1 MTKKTLFGFLALLA
15 GLFMYSCSDMNFYLP
30 PGPQGDD
37 GLSTYEIWKEQA
49 EQGKVPG
56 WSKDKTTLA
65 DFLIYIK
72 GDKGDRGA
80 DGLSAYQLWK
90 KYISKGN
97 VVNPR
102 DPSTTWNAD
111 ENSEADFW
119 RFLTGRDGKTPIVG
133 DNNNWWIDGKDTG
146 VLARGAN
153 GKNGLSSYEIWKKEV
168 EADRITWPKD
178 QLTLTD
184 YFRFL
189 KGRDGID
196 GVSPHIGP
204 GPNFHWFIGNT
215 DTGVPA
221 KGQNGKSAY
230 ELWKEDLKN
239 TDLKDPITGESW
251 PKDKNALVDF
261 WRFMRGPKGD
271 KGDSAYEF
279 WKALVLKEQV
289 YKPGS
294 DTEKWPKTD
303 VDEIHFWK
311 FLTGKDGKDGLSA
324 YELWKKELKARAGTD
339 EKLMDYRNDKAW
351 DVNKDTIDDFLDYLR
366 GKDGKDGAD
375 GKPGAPGKPGG
386 TIVIQAGVPN
396 VIAQYSL
403 QPKGEFVNSYDGSVS
418 YKVFDKNG
426 NPAANAEVKGLPGIK
441 DETKIYTTNSEGV
454 FVVPKADL
462 PEIQDSDMRWGK
474 TSYVKIQGEAPVESA
489 PNTFVPNQI
498 KTRVVVVDPTKTDV
512 KENKPFLDGSHNITF
527 KVERKLNPDDAW
539 TIMPNYIPGIAEMT
553 FNVFLTNTEDPK
565 TITTT
570 TLGGDFKRTDEFFK
584 VSVPRYVKENRAK
597 FYNGYSTAWDNSVK
611 YFTIK
616 EKTTFYG
623 ETALWNGVC
632 EMAPYQSTPLIKSIT
647 LKGKGTSAD
656 SEDFFNSAKG
666 ELDYSEV
673 DFEKL
678 YLKEM
683 KFSKEKTTGREKVYP
698 VLMTREQAEKEK
710 AVYAVFF
717 FKSKAGDQES
727 SSIGKLSSY
736 ENKSY
741 EVQTT
746 YLNST
751 VRVNTIYESW
761 SDKDERKQL
770 NLFPRMIEIGTLV
783 KDGSTGGK
791 YKVNNKVDT
800 LPEIVVIYED

>member
-15 GLFMYSCSDMNFYLP
+15 CLFMYSCSDMNFYLP

-90 KYISKGN
+90 KHISKGD

-102 DPSTTWNAD
+102 DPSTTWKAN

-230 ELWKEDLKN
+230 ELWKEDLKK

-251 PKDKNALVDF
+251 PKDKDAMVDF

-324 YELWKKELKARAGTD
+324 YELWKKELKERAGK
-339 EKLMDYRNDKAW
+339 ENKLMDYRNDRAW
-351 DVNKDTIDDFLDYLR
+351 DPKKDTIDDFLDYLR

-375 GKPGAPGKPGG
+375 GKPGAPGKPGA
-386 TIVIQAGVPN
+386 TIVLQAGVPN

-403 QPKGEFVNSYDGSVS
+403 QSKGEFVDPYTGSVS
-418 YKVFDKNG
+418 YKVFDKKG
-426 NPAANAEVKGLPGIK
+426 DPAPNAVVKGLPGVK
-441 DETKIYTTNSEGV
+441 NPNKVYTANDKGI
-454 FVVPKADL
+454 FVVPKEDL
-462 PEIQDSDMRWGK
+462 PEIQDSDLRWGA
-474 TSYVKIQGEAPVESA
+474 TASVKIGSEPEEPSA

-498 KTRVVVVDPTKTDV
+498 KTRVVAIDPTKTDV
-512 KENKPFLDGSHNITF
+512 KENKPFLDGSHNVIF
-527 KVERKLNPDDAW
+527 KVERKLNPEDSW
-539 TIMPNYIPGIAEMT
+539 TLMPNYIPGIADMT
-553 FNVFLTNTEDPK
+553 FNAFLTETDDPTTK
-565 TITTT
+565 TVS
-570 TLGGDFKRTDEFFK
+570 LNGDFKRSDEFFK
-584 VSVPRYVKENRAK
+584 VSVLRYVKENKAK
-597 FYNGYSTAWDNSVK
+597 YYNGYPSAWDGKTK
-611 YFTIK
+611 YFTIV
-616 EKTTFYG
+616 EKTNYYG
-623 ETALWNGVC
+623 EKAVWNGVC
-632 EMAPYQSTPLIKSIT
+632 QMAPYQSTPIVKSIS
-647 LKGKGTSAD
+647 LSGKGTTID
-656 SEDFFNSAKG
+656 GEEFFNSAKG
-666 ELDYSEV
+666 ELDYSEIDV
-673 DFEKL
+673 NLF
-678 YLKEM
+678 YFKEM
-683 KFSKEKTTGREKVYP
+683 KYSKDNDTGREKVYP
-698 VLMTREQAEKEK
+698 VLMSKEQAEKEK
-710 AVYAVFF
+710 ASYVQFV
-717 FKSKAGDQES
+717 FKSNAGNQEAT
-727 SSIGKLSSY
+727 SIGKLSSFI
-736 ENKSY
+736 NKVY
-741 EVQTT
+741 QVETT

-751 VRVNTIYESW
+751 VRVSTIYESW

-770 NLFPRMIEIGTLV
+770 NLFPRMIEIGTLI
-783 KDGSTGGK
+783 KDGTTPDK
-791 YKVNNKVDT
+791 YKVQNKVPS
-800 LPEIVVIYED
+800 LPEIEVIFTP